1 MDGESNRGADR
12 VAGETLPLLIHVC
25 VSYDKDERCR
35 FHEGTRM
42 RMLEEDFDRLL
53 RLALIEAVREDWA
66 DVLAEAEKEA
76 KETE

>member
-1 MDGESNRGADR
+1 
-12 VAGETLPLLIHVC
+12 
-25 VSYDKDERCR
+25 
-35 FHEGTRM
+35 M

>member
-1 MDGESNRGADR
+1 
-12 VAGETLPLLIHVC
+12 
-25 VSYDKDERCR
+25 
-35 FHEGTRM
+35 
-42 RMLEEDFDRLL
+42 MLESERQEAAIAEDELTDADRLL